1 MLVKVVLF
9 CTLFFAL
16 STAEIFFSEEFGAG
30 WENRWVKSQFKKDA
44 GEMTVSAGKFYGDA
58 EADKGLKTTEDA
70 RFYQISAEFK
80 EFSNK
85 DKDLILQFSVKHEQ
99 NIDCGGGYFK
109 IIPAGLDQLNFNG
122 DSNYN
127 LMFGP
132 DICGS
137 TKRVHAILNY
147 KGNNHLIKSPEIR
160 AESDDLTHLYTLIVH
175 PDQTFEVLVD
185 SKSVR
190 KGSLLAEWDFLPPKE
205 IEDPAVTKPA
215 DWVDV
220 RQIADPAA
228 VKPAK
233 WDDTPKQIKDK
244 DATKPEDW
252 DAELDGEWESPLI
265 DNPDYKGEW
274 KAPMIPNPDY
284 KGEWVHPKIPNPEYK
299 EDDTIGK
306 YVSNKYI
313 GLEIWQVK
321 SGTIFDNILVT
332 DSVAEARTWAEKTN
346 HSQEAEKAMKKIEQE
361 AAKAAKSADE
371 TKEDSAAD
379 LDLDDDAGLD
389 DEALDAE
396 LEAGAAHDEL

>member
-1 MLVKVVLF
+1 
-9 CTLFFAL
+9 
-16 STAEIFFSEEFGAG
+16 
-30 WENRWVKSQFKKDA
+30 
-44 GEMTVSAGKFYGDA
+44 MTVSAGKFYGDA

-127 LMFGP
+127 IMFGP

-160 AESDDLTHLYTLIVH
+160 AESDDLTHLYTLILH

-332 DSVAEARTWAEKTN
+332 DSVAEARIWAEKTN

-361 AAKAAKSADE
+361 AAKAAKTADE

-396 LEAGAAHDEL
+396 LEAAAAHDEL